1 MAHWSDRYLGEP
13 YRPVEADCAA
23 LAVRVAR
30 EQFGQHIDLPQ
41 HAAGLRSG
49 SRQIDAIAEAG
60 SVAERVTTPRD
71 GDVVLMRCRG
81 VLAHVGV
88 YCRIGGDGWV
98 LHALRTAGAVVRHRL
113 RDLPGQG
120 LAVEGFYRWLP

>member
-1 MAHWSDRYLGEP
+1 MHWSDSYLGEP

-30 EQFGQHIDLPQ
+30 EVFGRHVDLPQ

-60 SVAERVTTPRD
+60 SVAERVTDPRD

-88 YCRIGGDGWV
+88 YCRIDGAPWV
-98 LHALRTAGAVVRHRL
+98 LHAMRNAGAVVRHRL
-113 RDLPGQG
+113 RDLPAQG
-120 LAVEGFYRWLP
+120 LAVEGFYRWK

>member
-1 MAHWSDRYLGEP
+1 MHWSDSYLGEP

-30 EQFGQHIDLPQ
+30 EVFGRHVDLPQ

-60 SVAERVTTPRD
+60 SVAERVTDPRD
-71 GDVVLMRCRG
+71 GDAVLMRCRG

-88 YCRIGGDGWV
+88 
-98 LHALRTAGAVVRHRL
+98 
-113 RDLPGQG
+113 
-120 LAVEGFYRWLP
+120 